1 LDVLDKRAD
10 LGYNSSSAGGTAANK
25 VVSKHESCF
34 DPEEKSMD
42 SEANVVGWF
51 VGYLEALFEDREV
64 VVLAEYE
71 REVECFLM

>member
-1 LDVLDKRAD
+1 MTDYWLCNDRSIDLSLGVDVSDT
-10 LGYNSSSAGGTAANK
+10 YY
-25 VVSKHESCF
+25 
-34 DPEEKSMD
+34 
-42 SEANVVGWF
+42 WF

>member
-1 LDVLDKRAD
+1 

-25 VVSKHESCF
+25 SQNKTCF
-34 DPEEKSMD
+34 HVLFQEEKSMD
-42 SEANVVGWF
+42 AMDGGENVVGWF

-71 REVECFLM
+71 REVEQFLW

>member
-1 LDVLDKRAD
+1 
-10 LGYNSSSAGGTAANK
+10 
-25 VVSKHESCF
+25 
-34 DPEEKSMD
+34 MD

-71 REVECFLM
+71 REVEQFLR

>member
-1 LDVLDKRAD
+1 MDAMDGGENVL
-10 LGYNSSSAGGTAANK
+10 
-25 VVSKHESCF
+25 
-34 DPEEKSMD
+34 
-42 SEANVVGWF
+42 GWF